1 MPEET
6 KDPIR
11 NIGPDATAGFE
22 SAPNFAA
29 SNPTERAGSENLASV
44 ADLESDSDEIDD
56 DLEEETSSGDGVEED
71 YDDED
76 LLDEEDD
83 AEEVGG

>member
-1 MPEET
+1 MPENTE
-6 KDPIR
+6 DPIR
-11 NIGPDATAGFE
+11 KVGPDATAGFE
-22 SAPNFAA
+22 SARNFAA
-29 SNPTERAGSENLASV
+29 SNPTERAGSESLASV
-44 ADLESDSDEIDD
+44 ADLENDSNEVDD

-71 YDDED
+71 SDDED